1 MAARRTHA
9 APAATAS
16 HTGHHLWPIAAK
28 PAVHTEGLRR
38 AAILM
43 RGEPFRW
50 GDDLEGRR
58 AQANVYATIRS
69 RVIDPLSTSYGFAYL
84 LAVDERRGYSDGL
97 YLRLLEYVG
106 SIPAVFLRVKT
117 STQAENYREAVAA
130 GWPGMQDADVVFVF
144 RHDVSIQRAIHSWGC
159 PPLEAALATQILLP
173 SRIPG
178 MGELVNDLYQIVP
191 RQRLD
196 VFSRHFFTNHSACFA
211 IGMRGWQVNTGHFCH
226 RVFDRA
232 NISYATCNATARYP
246 RSRDKFRSF
255 WDYSTHELSRCGT
268 LLRETNPY
276 RCGGNTRGYRNASRI
291 VVEPNR

>member
-1 MAARRTHA
+1 MASRRTHA

-16 HTGHHLWPIAAK
+16 HTGHHLWPSAAK

-159 PPLEAALATQILLP
+159 PPLEAALATQILA
-173 SRIPG
+173 
-178 MGELVNDLYQIVP
+178 
-191 RQRLD
+191 
-196 VFSRHFFTNHSACFA
+196 SATS
-211 IGMRGWQVNTGHFCH
+211 M
-226 RVFDRA
+226 
-232 NISYATCNATARYP
+232 S
-246 RSRDKFRSF
+246 
-255 WDYSTHELSRCGT
+255 
-268 LLRETNPY
+268 
-276 RCGGNTRGYRNASRI
+276 
-291 VVEPNR
+291 